1 LAAAEVV
8 AAVAAAPDGRPQ
20 PAVGAEAEAEAVPA
34 GAVVAALASL
44 SAAPDAAAVAVA
56 VAVPGVRAQRVQP
69 AERASALPRVSAAVV
84 EAERPGV
91 FAPVPAFSG

>member
-56 VAVPGVRAQRVQP
+56 VPGVRAQRVQP